1 MIHYILDILEYIE
14 PNSLGVI
21 IMSRYTTITIR
32 RNLLSTLENIKKEL
46 NAKSFNE
53 VILKLIEIYRR
64 EKVHKFIKDVED
76 IRKEGLDDVREEVE
90 KLRRGKWARL

>member
-1 MIHYILDILEYIE
+1 MIHYTLKYIK
-14 PNSLGVI
+14 PNSLEVI

>member
-1 MIHYILDILEYIE
+1 
-14 PNSLGVI
+14 
-21 IMSRYTTITIR
+21 MSRYTTITIR